1 MRNTRNR
8 RHNMRKGVIVL
19 NSDYGFLN
27 VVNWKQAV
35 KLVVKGK
42 VEVLE
47 FTSRVL
53 ENCERTV
60 KIIVPKIIRL
70 VKMIRT
76 LYKARVPYSKRN
88 VFIRDRFQCAYCG
101 DKIGKPTLDHV
112 IPSSKGG
119 KSDFDNT
126 VTACRP
132 CNAVKGD
139 RTPRESGMFMR
150 YQPYQPTVMEFLQI
164 RLRSLG
170 VKDILDEYFESCKI

>member
-8 RHNMRKGVIVL
+8 RRNMKKGVIVL
-19 NSDYGFLN
+19 NTDYSFLN
-27 VVNWKQAV
+27 VVNWKQAI
-35 KLVVKGK
+35 KLIVKGK

-60 KIIVPKIIRL
+60 KIIVPKIMRL

-88 VFIRDRFQCAYCG
+88 VFIRDKFQCAYCG

-119 KSDFDNT
+119 KTDFDNA

-132 CNAVKGD
+132 CNAKKGD
-139 RTPRESGMFMR
+139 RAPREASMFMR

-170 VKDILDEYFESCKI
+170 VKDILDEYFESCKV